1 MASSQRLPSRV
12 SSEILARYAK
22 PGEPMVRLK
31 ASNIGD
37 VSPYELS
44 DENGR
49 SFIFRWNVKSGGHEL
64 LIPVSIWM
72 ENKAA
77 LAHAL
82 LDRRNPPVPL
92 IPLFE
97 LPQEQGGQTVSC
109 QPHTLETAGSTPAPA
124 TIPDIAEVIAEIKEA
139 TSEPSPDKLTVNTI
153 EEAYAPFLHEA
164 IAAKVAEKAYRVGD
178 LAEELGASE
187 DEVRAAIAFEG
198 SGLHIAGAG
207 WVKKLAE

>member
-1 MASSQRLPSRV
+1 MASTQRLPSRI

-49 SFIFRWNVKSGGHEL
+49 SFIFRWNVKAGAHEL

-72 ENKAA
+72 DNKAA

-97 LPQEQGGQTVSC
+97 LPQSQDGQVVSC
-109 QPHTLETAGSTPAPA
+109 QPHTLEIAGSNPAPA
-124 TIPDIAEVIAEIKEA
+124 TISNIAAVVAEIKEA
-139 TSEPSPDKLTVNTI
+139 TSEPV
-153 EEAYAPFLHEA
+153 EETQETPEGPFLHDA

-187 DEVRAAIAFEG
+187 EEVRAAIAFEG